1 MQAVTAVALRVIF
14 PLSNLFQLS
23 QQDRQPIQ
31 IIQWLQRHND
41 RDHQRLWDEP
51 GPSLTQSN
59 VQICT
64 VIDCNSKASATSSRS
79 SGSSLPLAMRWV
91 WRVWLLKRLIRWSV
105 QPCPIL
111 SYVDASLEP
120 AHHTET
126 HTHARTR
133 AHTPP
138 LMYMYMYKQH
148 IFYWYLLLY
157 ITLSYSYFFPNYQG
171 LVF

>member
-133 AHTPP
+133 AHTHTSTYVHVYVQTAHF
-138 LMYMYMYKQH
+138 LL
-148 IFYWYLLLY
+148 IF
-157 ITLSYSYFFPNYQG
+157 ITLYYFIIF
-171 LVF
+171 LFLS